1 VSHTYAREV
10 YRSSATAPSDR
21 PWPGADRVGVADVAV
36 STAPGCPDI
45 ADTESINPS
54 TGASDGGTAGDLVS
68 GVRYRG
74 FLAVTDCIRG
84 VESWRERD
92 HVRVGRATVS
102 PNVLVVSTRAAD
114 AYEHVRSPAGVI
126 PALRIE
132 GQLRPPMMSTSAMA
146 PVIQLDLSDSRND
159 GAFVMPSPSPYGR
172 TRMIVF
178 PLIRSVGLKAAT
190 ASSRG
195 ATLPMFVRSCRR

>member
-1 VSHTYAREV
+1 M
-10 YRSSATAPSDR
+10 
-21 PWPGADRVGVADVAV
+21 

-132 GQLRPPMMSTSAMA
+132 GQLRPPMMSTSG
-146 PVIQLDLSDSRND
+146 D
-159 GAFVMPSPSPYGR
+159 GAGHPARLVRQQERRCVRDAVPESLRTNADDRLSLDPLGR
-172 TRMIVF
+172 VEGGDGVVEGRDVADVCPQLSAISTSGRLRGRPGPGSLTRI
-178 PLIRSVGLKAAT
+178 
-190 ASSRG
+190 ASSN
-195 ATLPMFVRSCRR
+195 AKSCGLSPA